1 MSLVRLALR
10 RPYTV
15 FVLVVGLLAGA
26 LLAISKMSADVFPP
40 LGVPTIYVAQ
50 PYPGMTAAQME
61 GFLTYY
67 YEYNFLYITGIRE
80 VEARSIEGAAL
91 MKLTFQ
97 PGTNMAEAMAE
108 TVQYVNRAHAYM
120 PAGAVPPFIVRF
132 DAGSV
137 PVGYLAFSS
146 AARSVAQ
153 MQDLALNTVRPMF
166 ATLPGVSAEAPFG
179 GSARTVVVSLD
190 PAKLHSYGLSP
201 DEVVGAIAKAET
213 ISPSG
218 NIDIGARNPVI
229 ELNSIAR
236 HIGDLAAVPI
246 RTGSFPA
253 VFVRDVGSIADG
265 ADITTSVALV
275 DGKPTVYMPVTKRA
289 DASTLSVVHEVKAS
303 LGRFQ
308 AALPADV
315 HVSYVM
321 DQSPFV
327 TRAIGSL
334 TLEGALGAL
343 LAGAMVLLFLRD
355 WRSAFI
361 VVLNIP
367 IALLAAVFAL
377 WLSGASINIM
387 TLGGLV
393 LAVGI
398 LVDQSTV
405 VIENIHTHIVHKES
419 VERAVLDASH
429 EVVVPLL
436 IAMLCVVAVFLPSF
450 AMQGAARAL
459 FVPLSLAVG
468 FSMIASYLL
477 ANTLVPVLSV
487 WAFRRW
493 HHAGEAAERDPGLFV
508 RLQGRYRA
516 RLEPLVRRRVS
527 VLAGY
532 LVLCAALLA
541 LLAPR
546 LGTDIFP
553 RAESG
558 QAQLQMRLRLP
569 PGTRLELTTQA
580 VQRVLGIVRHDAGV
594 HSIEVSLALA
604 GVHGSPF
611 PSNFIYLWNSG
622 PQEAVLQVQFR
633 ASARLDLA
641 AFRDRLRRDIARQ
654 LPGVAVSFEPADIVS
669 RVMSFGAST
678 PIEVDALGADLH
690 EDRRYAERVRE
701 RLAAIPGL
709 RDVQF
714 GQPLDYPAVRVEV
727 DRERAGLL
735 GVTQNDVIQ
744 SLTPATASSRY
755 TRRIFWAGANG
766 IAYAVQVQI
775 PQHALSSLEDLR
787 NVPIASTGGP
797 PQLLRNLGS
806 IEPSTVIGEY
816 DDDNNQHY
824 VSVTA
829 NVEGR
834 SLGTAAAA
842 VQRALGAA
850 GEPPAGV
857 TVAVRGEVQT
867 LNELMAALRGGLL
880 LAVFVIA
887 LLLVANFQSWELA
900 LVTIASVPAVLV
912 GVVLMLLATGT
923 TLNLES
929 FIGAIMAIGVAI
941 ANAILFVTFAERARL
956 QGQSAAA
963 AGITGAVSRLR
974 PIVMTTLAMIAGMLP
989 MAAGWGEGGQQA
1001 APLGRAVIGGLALAT
1016 LATLWVLPAVFALVR
1031 ANAPRRSAS
1040 LDPDAPAALPMHNE
1054 EVRG

>member
-15 FVLVVGLLAGA
+15 FVLVVGIIAGA

-67 YEYNFLYITGIRE
+67 YEYNFLYITGIRT

-97 PGTNMAEAMAE
+97 PGTDMAQAMAE

-120 PAGAVPPFIVRF
+120 PPGAVPPFIVRF

-146 AARSVAQ
+146 RRRSVEQ
-153 MQDLALNTVRPMF
+153 MQDLALNTVRPLF

-179 GSARTVVVSLD
+179 GSARTVVVALD
-190 PAKLHSYGLSP
+190 PAKLQSYRLSP
-201 DEVVGAIAKAET
+201 DQVVSAIAKAET

-218 NIDIGARNPVI
+218 NIDLGARYPVV

-236 HIGDLAAVPI
+236 NIGDLAAVPI
-246 RTGSFPA
+246 RSGIFPA
-253 VFVRDVGSIADG
+253 VFVRDVGTVADG

-275 DGKPTVYMPVTKRA
+275 DGKPTVYVPVTKRA
-289 DASTLSVVHEVKAS
+289 DASTLTVVNEVKRN

-308 AALPADV
+308 AALPPDV

-334 TLEGALGAL
+334 TMEGALGSL

-367 IALLAAVFAL
+367 VSLLAAVCAL
-377 WLSGASINIM
+377 WLTGQSVNIM

-405 VIENIHTHIVHKES
+405 VIENIHTHIVHQHT
-419 VERAVLDASH
+419 VERAVLDAAH

-493 HHAGEAAERDPGLFV
+493 HHCGEAAEREPGVFV
-508 RLQGRYRA
+508 RLQSAYRR
-516 RLEPLVRRRVS
+516 RLEPLVRRRVP
-527 VLAGY
+527 VLIGY
-532 LVLCAALLA
+532 LALCAALLV

-558 QAQLQMRLRLP
+558 QAQVQMRLRLP
-569 PGTRLELTTQA
+569 AGTRLELTAQA
-580 VQRVLGIVRHDAGV
+580 VQSVLAMVKHEAGE
-594 HSIEVSLALA
+594 HAIQVSLALA

-622 PQEAVLQVQFR
+622 PHEAVLQVQFKP
-633 ASARLDLA
+633 AVHLDLA
-641 AFRDRLRRDIARQ
+641 AFRDRMRRDIARR
-654 LPGVAVSFEPADIVS
+654 LPDVQVSFEPADIVS

-678 PIEVDALGADLH
+678 PIEIDAVGPDLK
-690 EDRRYAERVRE
+690 EDRAYAERVRA
-701 RLAAIPGL
+701 RLAGIASF

-714 GQPLDYPAVRVEV
+714 GQPLDYPAVHVEV

-735 GVTQNDVIQ
+735 GVTQSDVIQ

-755 TRRIFWAGANG
+755 TQRIFWAGANG
-766 IAYAVQVQI
+766 IAYAVQVQV
-775 PQHALSSLEDLR
+775 PQHRLTSLEDLR
-787 NVPIASTGGP
+787 DVPIASTSGP
-797 PQLLRNLGS
+797 PQLLRNLGT
-806 IEPSTVIGEY
+806 IEPGTVIGEY
-816 DDDNNQHY
+816 DDYNNQHY

-834 SLGTAAAA
+834 SLGEAAAELE
-842 VQRALGAA
+842 RALAA
-850 GEPPAGV
+850 VGEPPAGV

-867 LNELMAALRGGLL
+867 MTELMDALRAGLL
-880 LAVFVIA
+880 LALFVIA

-900 LVTIASVPAVLV
+900 LVAIASVPAVLV
-912 GVVLMLLATGT
+912 GVLVMLLASGT

-929 FIGAIMAIGVAI
+929 FIGAIMAVGVAI
-941 ANAILFVTFAERARL
+941 ANAILFVTFAERSRL
-956 QGQSAAA
+956 QGDSAAA
-963 AGITGAVSRLR
+963 AAVNGAVSRLR

-1016 LATLWVLPAVFALVR
+1016 LSTLWVLPSVFALIR
-1031 ANAPRRSAS
+1031 AKAPRRSPS
-1040 LDPDAPAALPMHNE
+1040 LDPDEPARMQSE
-1054 EVRG
+1054 EVSS

>member
-15 FVLVVGLLAGA
+15 FVLVVGIIAGA
-26 LLAISKMSADVFPP
+26 IFAVTKMSADVFPP

-67 YEYNFLYITGIRE
+67 YEYNFLYITGIRS

-97 PGTNMAEAMAE
+97 PGTDMSQAMAE

-120 PAGAVPPFIVRF
+120 PPGAVPPFIVRF

-146 AARSVAQ
+146 RDHSVAQ
-153 MQDLALNTVRPMF
+153 IQDLALNTVRPMF

-190 PAKLHSYGLSP
+190 PAKLQAYKLTP
-201 DEVVGAIAKAET
+201 DRVVDAIANAET

-218 NIDIGARNPVI
+218 NIDLGSRYPVV

-236 HIGDLAAVPI
+236 NVADLAAVPI
-246 RTGSFPA
+246 RAGSFPA
-253 VFVRDVGSIADG
+253 VFVRDVGTVADS

-275 DGKPTVYMPVTKRA
+275 NGTPTVYVPVTKRA
-289 DASTLSVVHEVKAS
+289 DASTLTVVHEVKANIA
-303 LGRFQ
+303 RFQ
-308 AALPADV
+308 AALPPDV

-334 TLEGALGAL
+334 TMEGALGAL

-367 IALLAAVFAL
+367 ISLLAAVFTL
-377 WLSGASINIM
+377 WLTGQSINLM

-405 VIENIHTHIVHKES
+405 VIENIHSHLVHKET

-450 AMQGAARAL
+450 AMQGASRAL

-477 ANTLVPVLSV
+477 ANSLVPVLSV

-493 HHAGEAAERDPGLFV
+493 HHAGEASDSDPSLFL
-508 RLQGRYRA
+508 RMQSGYRK
-516 RLEPLVRRRVS
+516 RLEPLVRHRVP
-527 VLAGY
+527 VLLGY
-532 LVLCAALLA
+532 LAACAAILA

-553 RAESG
+553 RVESG
-558 QAQLQMRLRLP
+558 QEQVQIRVGLP
-569 PGTRLELTTQA
+569 AGTRLDLTVQTVQHILALIRQQVGDQA
-580 VQRVLGIVRHDAGV
+580 VD
-594 HSIEVSLALA
+594 VSLALA

-622 PQEAVLQVQFR
+622 PQQAVLQVQFTP
-633 ASARLDLA
+633 ATHLDMP
-641 AFRDRLRRDIARQ
+641 AFRDRLRRLIAGRWPDVQ
-654 LPGVAVSFEPADIVS
+654 VSFEPANIVS

-678 PIEVDALGADLH
+678 PIEVDAIGPDLAVDH
-690 EDRRYAERVRE
+690 TYAQRVRAK
-701 RLAAIPGL
+701 LATLASL

-714 GQPLDYPAVRVEV
+714 GQPLDYPAVRVQV

-744 SLTPATASSRY
+744 SLTPSTASSRY
-755 TRRIFWAGANG
+755 TRRVFWASSNG
-766 IAYAVQVQI
+766 IAYSVQVQI
-775 PQHALSSLEDLR
+775 PQHRLTSLEDLR
-787 NVPIASTGGP
+787 DVPITSSKGT
-797 PQLLRNLGS
+797 PQLLRNLGT
-806 IEPSTVIGEY
+806 IEPGTVVGEY
-816 DDDNNQHY
+816 DDYNNQHY
-824 VSVTA
+824 LSVTA
-829 NVEGR
+829 NFEGT
-834 SLGTAAAA
+834 SLGAAAA
-842 VQRALGAA
+842 DVRSALAELGK
-850 GEPPAGV
+850 PPAGV
-857 TVAVRGEVQT
+857 TVAVRGEVET
-867 LNELMAALRGGLL
+867 MMELLQALRGGLL
-880 LAVFVIA
+880 LSVFVIA

-900 LVTIASVPAVLV
+900 LCTIASVPAVLV
-912 GVVLMLLATGT
+912 GVALMLALTGT

-929 FIGAIMAIGVAI
+929 FIGAIMAVGVAI

-956 QGQSAAA
+956 AGESAPA

-989 MAAGWGEGGQQA
+989 MAAGWGEGGRQS

-1016 LATLWVLPAVFALVR
+1016 LATLWVLPAVFSLIR
-1031 ANAPRRSAS
+1031 AQAPRRSPS
-1040 LDPDAPAALPMHNE
+1040 LDPDDPARALDY
-1054 EVRG
+1054 EVR

>member
-15 FVLVVGLLAGA
+15 FVLVVGAIAGA
-26 LLAISKMSADVFPP
+26 LLAISKMPADVFPP

-67 YEYNFLYITGIRE
+67 YEYNFLYIDGIRS

-91 MKLTFQ
+91 LKLTFQ
-97 PGTNMAEAMAE
+97 PGTNMSQAMAQ

-120 PAGAVPPFIVRF
+120 PPGAVPPFVVRF

-146 AARSVAQ
+146 AHRSVEQ

-190 PAKLHSYGLSP
+190 PARLQAYEVSP
-201 DEVVGAIAKAET
+201 DQVVSAIANAET

-218 NIDIGARNPVI
+218 NIDLGSRYPVI
-229 ELNSIAR
+229 ELNSIAKNVQ
-236 HIGDLAAVPI
+236 DLAAVPI
-246 RTGSFPA
+246 RTGTFPA
-253 VFVRDVGSIADG
+253 VFVRDVGAITDG

-275 DGKPTVYMPVTKRA
+275 NGSPTVYMPVIKRA
-289 DASTLSVVHEVKAS
+289 DASTLNVVNEVKGS
-303 LGRFQ
+303 LARFR
-308 AALPADV
+308 AALPPDV
-315 HVSYVM
+315 RVSYVM

-334 TLEGALGAL
+334 TMEGALGAL

-367 IALLAAVFAL
+367 ISLLAAVFAL
-377 WLSGASINIM
+377 WLTGQSINIM

-405 VIENIHTHIVHKES
+405 VIENIHTHLVHKET
-419 VERAVLDASH
+419 VEQAVLDASH
-429 EVVVPLL
+429 EVVIPLL

-450 AMQGAARAL
+450 AMVGASRAL

-487 WAFRRW
+487 WAFRAW
-493 HHAGEAAERDPGLFV
+493 HHAGEASDREPSTVV
-508 RLQGRYRA
+508 RLQAAYRR
-516 RLEPLVRRRVS
+516 RLEPLVGRRVP
-527 VLAGY
+527 VLIGY
-532 LVLCAALLA
+532 LAVCAALLA

-546 LGTDIFP
+546 LGADIFP
-553 RAESG
+553 RSESG
-558 QAQLQMRLRLP
+558 QAQVQMRLRLP
-569 PGTRLELTTQA
+569 AGTRLDLTVEA
-580 VQRVLGIVRHDAGV
+580 AQRVLGLIKRVAGE
-594 HSIEVSLALA
+594 HSVQVSLAFA
-604 GVHGSPF
+604 GVHGASY

-622 PQEAVLQVQFR
+622 PQEAVLQVQFKPGVK
-633 ASARLDLA
+633 LDLA
-641 AFRDRLRRDIARQ
+641 AFRDRLRRDIAQ
-654 LPGVAVSFEPADIVS
+654 KLPNVQVSFEPADIIS

-678 PIEVDALGADLH
+678 PIEVQAVGPDL
-690 EDRRYAERVRE
+690 EQDRRYAERVRA
-701 RLAAIPGL
+701 RLVRIGTL

-714 GQPLDYPAVRVEV
+714 GEPLEYPSVRVDV

-735 GVTQNDVIQ
+735 GVSQKDVIQ
-744 SLTPATASSRY
+744 SLTPSTASSRY
-755 TRRIFWAGANG
+755 TQRVFWAAPNG
-766 IAYAVQVQI
+766 ISYAVQVEI
-775 PQHALSSLEDLR
+775 PQHHLASIEDLR
-787 NVPIASTGGP
+787 NVSVAGNGGATH
-797 PQLLRNLGS
+797 LLRNLGS
-806 IEPSTVIGEY
+806 IDPGTVVGEY
-816 DDDNNQHY
+816 DDYNNQHY
-824 VSVTA
+824 VAVTA
-829 NVEGR
+829 NIEGT
-834 SLGTAAAA
+834 SLGAAAA
-842 VQRALGAA
+842 EVARALAAA

-857 TVAVRGEVQT
+857 TVAMRGEVQT
-867 LNELMAALRGGLL
+867 MTELMGALRGGLL

-900 LVTIASVPAVLV
+900 LVAIASVPAVLV
-912 GVVLMLLATGT
+912 GVVLMLFATDT

-929 FIGAIMAIGVAI
+929 FIGAIMAVGVAI
-941 ANAILFVTFAERARL
+941 ANAILFVTFAERARME
-956 QGQSAAA
+956 GQSAVE
-963 AGITGAVSRLR
+963 AGVTGAVSRLR

-989 MAAGWGEGGQQA
+989 MAAGWGEGGQQS

-1016 LATLWVLPAVFALVR
+1016 LATLWVLPSVFALIR
-1031 ANAPRRSAS
+1031 AKAPRRSPS
-1040 LDPDAPAALPMHNE
+1040 LDPDDPTRIA
-1054 EVRG
+1054 G

>member
-15 FVLVVGLLAGA
+15 FVLVVGIVAGA

-67 YEYNFLYITGIRE
+67 YEYNFLYITGIRT

-97 PGTNMAEAMAE
+97 PGTDMAQAMAE

-120 PAGAVPPFIVRF
+120 PPGAVPPFIVRF

-146 AARSVAQ
+146 RRRSVEQ
-153 MQDLALNTVRPMF
+153 MQDLALNTVRPLF

-190 PAKLHSYGLSP
+190 PAKLQSYRLSP
-201 DEVVGAIAKAET
+201 DQVVNAIAKAET

-218 NIDIGARNPVI
+218 NIDLGARYPVV

-236 HIGDLAAVPI
+236 NIGDLAAVPI
-246 RTGSFPA
+246 RSGIFPA
-253 VFVRDVGSIADG
+253 VFVRDVGTVADG

-275 DGKPTVYMPVTKRA
+275 NGKPTVYVPVTKRA
-289 DASTLSVVHEVKAS
+289 DASTLTVVEEVKRNLA
-303 LGRFQ
+303 RFQ
-308 AALPADV
+308 AALPPDV
-315 HVSYVM
+315 HISYVM

-334 TLEGALGAL
+334 TMEGALGAL

-367 IALLAAVFAL
+367 IALLAAVCAL
-377 WLSGASINIM
+377 WLTGQSVNIM

-405 VIENIHTHIVHKES
+405 VIENIHTHIVHQQS
-419 VERAVLDASH
+419 VERAVLDAAH

-450 AMQGAARAL
+450 AMQGASRAL

-493 HHAGEAAERDPGLFV
+493 HHCGEAADREPGLFV
-508 RLQGRYRA
+508 RLQSAYRR
-516 RLEPLVRRRVS
+516 RLEPLVRRRVA
-527 VLAGY
+527 VLIGY
-532 LVLCAALLA
+532 LALCAAMLV

-558 QAQLQMRLRLP
+558 QAQVQMRLRLP
-569 PGTRLELTTQA
+569 AGTRLQLTAQV
-580 VQRVLGIVRHDAGV
+580 VQRVLAMVKHEVGD
-594 HSIEVSLALA
+594 HSIQVSLALA

-622 PQEAVLQVQFR
+622 PHEAVLQVQFKP
-633 ASARLDLA
+633 SVHLDLA
-641 AFRDRLRRDIARQ
+641 AFRDRMRRDIARQ
-654 LPGVAVSFEPADIVS
+654 WPDVQVSFEPADIVS

-678 PIEVDALGADLH
+678 PIEIDAVGPDLKQ
-690 EDRRYAERVRE
+690 DRAYAERVRA
-701 RLAAIPGL
+701 RLAGIASL

-714 GQPLDYPAVRVEV
+714 GQPLDYPAVHVEV

-735 GVTQNDVIQ
+735 GVTQSDVIQ

-755 TRRIFWAGANG
+755 TQRIFWAGANG
-766 IAYAVQVQI
+766 IAYAVQVQV
-775 PQHALSSLEDLR
+775 PQHRLTSLEDLR
-787 NVPIASTGGP
+787 DVPIASTSGP
-797 PQLLRNLGS
+797 PQLLRNLGT
-806 IEPSTVIGEY
+806 IEPGTVIGEY
-816 DDDNNQHY
+816 DDYNNQHY

-834 SLGTAAAA
+834 SLGQAAAELE
-842 VQRALGAA
+842 RALAA
-850 GEPPAGV
+850 VGEPPAGV

-867 LNELMAALRGGLL
+867 MTELMGALRAGLL
-880 LAVFVIA
+880 LALFVIA

-900 LVTIASVPAVLV
+900 LVAIASVPAVLV
-912 GVVLMLLATGT
+912 GVLGMLLATGT

-929 FIGAIMAIGVAI
+929 FIGAIMAVGVAI
-941 ANAILFVTFAERARL
+941 ANAILFVTFAERSRL
-956 QGQSAAA
+956 QGDSAAA
-963 AGITGAVSRLR
+963 AAVNGAVSRLR

-1016 LATLWVLPAVFALVR
+1016 LSTLWVLPSVFALIR
-1031 ANAPRRSAS
+1031 AKAPRRSPS
-1040 LDPDAPAALPMHNE
+1040 LDPDEPARTQSE
-1054 EVRG
+1054 EVQS

>member
-15 FVLVVGLLAGA
+15 FVLVVGAIAGA
-26 LLAISKMSADVFPP
+26 LLAISKMPADVFPP

-120 PAGAVPPFIVRF
+120 PPGAVPPFIVRF

-146 AARSVAQ
+146 RARSVAQ

-190 PAKLHSYGLSP
+190 PTKLHSYGLSP
-201 DEVVGAIAKAET
+201 DQVVSAIAKAET

-218 NIDIGARNPVI
+218 NIDIGARYPVV

-236 HIGDLAAVPI
+236 NIGDLAAVPI
-246 RTGSFPA
+246 RTGTFPA
-253 VFVRDVGSIADG
+253 VFVRDVGSVADG

-275 DGKPTVYMPVTKRA
+275 DGQPTVYLPVTKRA
-289 DASTLSVVHEVKAS
+289 DASTLAVVHEVKAS

-308 AALPADV
+308 AALPPDV
-315 HVSYVM
+315 HVSYVL

-377 WLSGASINIM
+377 WLSGESVNIM

-405 VIENIHTHIVHKES
+405 VIENVHTHIVHKES

-493 HHAGEAAERDPGLFV
+493 HHAGEAADSEPGLFV
-508 RLQGRYRA
+508 RLQAGYRA
-516 RLEPLVRRRVS
+516 RLEPLVRHRIG
-527 VLAGY
+527 VLGAY
-532 LVLCAALLA
+532 LAVCALLLA

-569 PGTRLELTTQA
+569 AGTRLNLTTQA
-580 VQRVLGIVRHDAGV
+580 VQRVLGIVRHDAGE
-594 HSIEVSLALA
+594 HSIQVSLALA

-622 PQEAVLQVQFR
+622 PQEAVLQVQFKP
-633 ASARLDLA
+633 SVHLHLA
-641 AFRDRLRRDIARQ
+641 AFRDRLRRDIAQQ

-678 PIEVDALGADLH
+678 PIEVDALGADLQ
-690 EDRRYAERVRE
+690 EDRAYAERVRAH
-701 RLAAIPGL
+701 LAALPAL

-714 GQPLDYPAVRVEV
+714 GQPLEYPAVRVDV

-735 GVTQNDVIQ
+735 GVTQNDVIR

-755 TRRIFWAGANG
+755 TQRIFWAGANG

-775 PQHALSSLEDLR
+775 PQHTLSSLEDLR
-787 NVPIASTGGP
+787 NVPIASAGGP
-797 PQLLRNLGS
+797 PQLLRNLGR
-806 IEPSTVIGEY
+806 IEPASVIGEY

-829 NVEGR
+829 NVEGH

-842 VQRALGAA
+842 VGRALAAA

-900 LVTIASVPAVLV
+900 LVAIASVPAVLV
-912 GVVLMLLATGT
+912 GVVLMLLTTGT

-929 FIGAIMAIGVAI
+929 FIGAIMAVGVAI

-956 QGQSAAA
+956 EGQSAAA
-963 AGITGAVSRLR
+963 AGVSGAVSRLR
-974 PIVMTTLAMIAGMLP
+974 PIVMTTLAMMAGMLP

-1016 LATLWVLPAVFALVR
+1016 LATLWVLPSVFALIR
-1031 ANAPRRSAS
+1031 ANAPRRAAS
-1040 LDPDAPAALPMHNE
+1040 LDPDAPAPNPTQTE
-1054 EVRG
+1054 EVR